1 MSQETEG
8 KKRGMFSRLFGGGQ
22 SEPAPEA
29 APQPAPEQEAP
40 EEEKRSWWSRLS
52 GGLSRTSQ
60 AITQGVADVFTKRK
74 LDALTLEE
82 LEDVL
87 LRADLGVGAATRITE
102 AVGKARYERDIE
114 PEEVREI
121 LAREVER
128 VLAPVAKELV
138 VDDSKTPFI
147 ILVVGVNGS
156 GKTTTIAKLTAK
168 WTGEGKTVVLAA
180 GDTFRA
186 AAVEQLKV
194 WGARLG
200 AEVVSGA
207 EGADPAALAFDAIK
221 CAKEQGADILLMDTA
236 GRLQNRAELMAEL
249 EKIVRVMKK
258 ADAEA
263 PHAVLLVLDATVG
276 QNALQQVD
284 VFERV
289 AGVTG
294 LVMTKLDGTARG
306 GILVAIA
313 ETYGLPIHFIGVG
326 ESAEDLEPFAA
337 RDFARAIAGLEET
350 SEAES

>member
-1 MSQETEG
+1 MSQESEG

-22 SEPAPEA
+22 SAPAPEA
-29 APQPAPEQEAP
+29 APEAAPQEAAQAAPEAP
-40 EEEKRSWWSRLS
+40 PADEKRSWWSRLS

-128 VLAPVAKELV
+128 VLAPVAQPLV
-138 VDDSKTPFI
+138 VDDSKSPFI

-156 GKTTTIAKLTAK
+156 GKTTTIAKLASR

-194 WGARLG
+194 WGDRLG
-200 AEVVSGA
+200 AEVTDLGILKD
-207 EGADPAALAFDAIK
+207 DPAV
-221 CAKEQGADILLMDTA
+221 
-236 GRLQNRAELMAEL
+236 L
-249 EKIVRVMKK
+249 EKALIAAARRGPRLARVDALREEP
-258 ADAEA
+258 ADEA
-263 PHAVLLVLDATVG
+263 A
-276 QNALQQVD
+276 
-284 VFERV
+284 
-289 AGVTG
+289 
-294 LVMTKLDGTARG
+294 
-306 GILVAIA
+306 LVAFC
-313 ETYGLPIHFIGVG
+313 G
-326 ESAEDLEPFAA
+326 
-337 RDFARAIAGLEET
+337 AGF
-350 SEAES
+350 SVAPDA